1 MSDLDKF
8 VFCKWQGRLWP
19 ARILSKSANS
29 PRKASETVSD
39 CLDVQL
45 ICLDKQLCVKHRD
58 TRPFEQKQAEDIS
71 SGLVHEEDFTHE
83 EAVEELTYRKAL
95 RIALNIL
102 ASRDSHT
109 AQMTIKEPVMA
120 KTRVLTSKEFKEYSC
135 VHNANKTQNTP
146 KKNGL
151 RSLQGQETV
160 CTRQSSRKL
169 SCINKLPEVEQEK
182 RLTRSCTLTP
192 NSTKMKNHAGK
203 EKNSGVRRNMGRPR
217 KNLFKLQPN
226 TSCGSHTRCEQ
237 PLPVKQEAADTHQYR
252 SEDRLQN
259 VGKSSIPIHYSKIS
273 GEGKDQNGE
282 VKMMTLRSRVICKSA
297 CKEVTNSSVQFS
309 CKPSV
314 TPTSDSRSYLESTPK
329 RRTSDNIGSHE
340 CSHFLRRPRN
350 VQLEIKSNLGQNK
363 LVEEQKKRKGNK
375 CPEPVEC
382 LHTSTTSA
390 DLGINVRSSNQ
401 PNVDDFTRTRNP
413 MQHVNGHKRSI
424 SDNSQMFCPTTQL
437 NKREEFPPSKIQKEE
452 EGSKMHT
459 LSTAEPDTTIQS
471 PAFQVD
477 EIGLHSS
484 SLSVEFSS
492 IDSLST
498 SKHTDN
504 GEEDE
509 ENDDED
515 ENLPS
520 ILLHQEQWSVTEG
533 MLVWCKFQK
542 YPYWPAVVRSVKPRI
557 KKASILFVD
566 ENIIDVEKNKKGF
579 TVSVRTLKPFD
590 CENRHQLTAAA
601 RYIYKTSVDWC
612 VALIDDYRI
621 RRGCGSFTGSFVEY
635 CTAELSIPVRKSFG
649 QDPSLMTF
657 PYSSIANQVEGGH
670 SDSEVETTPSK
681 QHPTKKLL
689 PDRKKAARDRANEKL
704 VQFIVKAKGAEK
716 HLQAVIKGQKPSR
729 WLEEFK
735 TLTRNS
741 SVIDTYLEDDWQLD
755 QVVNYLKAVCEMSVS
770 TKLLDYERSRFIL
783 DVLLPEAIICAIA
796 EVEQMSIKKAEEKYM
811 KGPLHSEREVEHF
824 NKEIEKEMKLKQK
837 LLKKEESTS

>member
-1 MSDLDKF
+1 MSDLDQF

-19 ARILSKSANS
+19 AKILSKSPS
-29 PRKASETVSD
+29 KASETVSD
-39 CLDVQL
+39 CLDVKL

-71 SGLVHEEDFTHE
+71 SGLEVHKEDFTHE

-95 RIALNIL
+95 RIALNTL
-102 ASRDSHT
+102 ANRDSHI

-120 KTRVLTSKEFKEYSC
+120 KTRVLTSKELKEYSC

-151 RSLQGQETV
+151 CSLQGQETV

-169 SCINKLPEVEQEK
+169 SFINKLPEVEQEK

-203 EKNSGVRRNMGRPR
+203 EKNSGVRRSMGRPR
-217 KNLFKLQPN
+217 KNLFKHQPN

-237 PLPVKQEAADTHQYR
+237 PLPVKQEATDTHKYR
-252 SEDRLQN
+252 GEDRLRN
-259 VGKSSIPIHYSKIS
+259 VGKSSIPIHDSKIS

-282 VKMMTLRSRVICKSA
+282 VKIMTLRSRVIWKSA
-297 CKEVTNSSVQFS
+297 CKEVTNSSVQFN

-329 RRTSDNIGSHE
+329 RRTSDNIVSHE
-340 CSHFLRRPRN
+340 CSHFLRSRN
-350 VQLEIKSNLGQNK
+350 VQLEVKSNLGQNK
-363 LVEEQKKRKGNK
+363 SVEQQKKRKGNK
-375 CPEPVEC
+375 CPEPVKC

-390 DLGINVRSSNQ
+390 DLDINVRSSNQ
-401 PNVDDFTRTRNP
+401 PKVDDFTGTRNP
-413 MQHVNGHKRSI
+413 MQQVNGHKRSI
-424 SDNSQMFCPTTQL
+424 SDNSQMFYPTTQL
-437 NKREEFPPSKIQKEE
+437 NKQETFPPSKIQKEE
-452 EGSKMHT
+452 EPSKMHT

-477 EIGLHSS
+477 EI
-484 SLSVEFSS
+484 VEFSS
-492 IDSLST
+492 VDSLST
-498 SKHTDN
+498 SKRTDN

-635 CTAELSIPVRKSFG
+635 CTAELSIPVRKTFG

-657 PYSSIANQVEGGH
+657 PYSSIANQVAGGH

-729 WLEEFK
+729 WLEEFN

-770 TKLLDYERSRFIL
+770 TKHLEDYERSRFIL